1 MTNSHLAAMLEPQC
15 QYVTKMIF
23 RMIFG
28 CVFVLKKKEGA
39 THFVV

>member
-1 MTNSHLAAMLEPQC
+1 MRDEDD
-15 QYVTKMIF
+15 F

-28 CVFVLKKKEGA
+28 CVFVLKKEGA

>member
-1 MTNSHLAAMLEPQC
+1 MRDEDD
-15 QYVTKMIF
+15 F

-39 THFVV
+39 THSLCSSIFVSRH

>member
-1 MTNSHLAAMLEPQC
+1 MRDEDD
-15 QYVTKMIF
+15 F